1 MRENLLQD
9 SVIPMVKLAFC
20 QATLNVILIDSV
32 SYITSCMHL
41 MSHSRDFM
49 NVVKEFL
56 WNEEQFVLSFL
67 QNSRRHYD
75 HFLFPKQTLTPDK
88 KCLSDASV
96 KHTVA
101 GFVEEVI

>member
-1 MRENLLQD
+1 M
-9 SVIPMVKLAFC
+9 
-20 QATLNVILIDSV
+20 ILIDSV

-56 WNEEQFVLSFL
+56 WNEEQFVLSFVR
-67 QNSRRHYD
+67 NSRKHYD
-75 HFLFPKQTLTPDK
+75 HFLFPKHTLTPIK
-88 KCLSDASV
+88 KSLYDASV
-96 KHTVA
+96 KHSVA

>member
-1 MRENLLQD
+1 MLF
-9 SVIPMVKLAFC
+9 VGFK
-20 QATLNVILIDSV
+20 NVILIDSV

-56 WNEEQFVLSFL
+56 WNEEQFVLSFVR
-67 QNSRRHYD
+67 NSRKHYD
-75 HFLFPKQTLTPDK
+75 HFLFPKHTLTPIK
-88 KCLSDASV
+88 KSLHDASV
-96 KHTVA
+96 KHNVA